1 MGGSLTLFRIAG
13 IEVRMHW
20 SFLLII
26 LYGAFIF
33 GAGGGNMIVGAFYG
47 VLVILLLFV
56 CVTLHEF
63 GHALVAKH
71 FGVNTPYI
79 TLLPIG
85 GVASLER
92 MPDNPSQ
99 EFLIAIAGP
108 TVNFIIALILTPITL
123 AVAAVQS
130 GPAAAMDMHIFT
142 QALYNAQ
149 TPGLVN
155 LLGYLVML
163 NLLLGLFNLL
173 PAFPMDGGR
182 ILRSLLAIWMSYV
195 QATRVAVFV
204 GQVMAA
210 LFVVWGIFGGN
221 FFLLLIAFFIYFG
234 GGGELASVE
243 SRAVLKNVPVHRALR
258 PNAVSL
264 YVSEHIDRAVDLAMH
279 SHQSNYPVM
288 DLGGDFVGVL
298 THSRL
303 VHGLREGGPNA
314 RVVDYMIPADQIPV
328 CRPDDDLADV
338 WEKMSASANRV
349 MAVMDGARFLG
360 LLSADDITEMIHV
373 MGAAMNRSRRQNAG
387 HPDAD
392 GPTSTGDA
400 TTDARV

>member
-26 LYGAFIF
+26 LYGAFVF
-33 GAGGGNMIVGAFYG
+33 GAGGGNMIVGALYG
-47 VLVILLLFV
+47 ILVILLLFV

-63 GHALVAKH
+63 GHALMAKH

-92 MPDNPSQ
+92 MPDNPTQ

-108 TVNFIIALILTPITL
+108 LVNFFIVLVLTPITL
-123 AVAAVQS
+123 GLAAVTA
-130 GPAAAMDMHIFT
+130 GAGAITDMSVFT
-142 QALYNAQ
+142 QALHNSQ

-155 LLGYLVML
+155 LLAYLVVI
-163 NLLLGLFNLL
+163 NLMLGLFNLL

-182 ILRSLLAIWMSYV
+182 ILRSILAIWMSYV
-195 QATRVAVFV
+195 QATRVAVFI

-210 LFVVWGIFGGN
+210 LFVVWGVFGGN
-221 FFLLLIAFFIYFG
+221 FFLLLIAFFVYFG

-258 PNAVSL
+258 PNVVSL

-288 DLGGDFVGVL
+288 DLAGNFVGVL

-314 RVVDYMIPADQIPV
+314 RVVDYMIPADQIPT

-338 WEKMSASANRV
+338 WEKMSTSGSRI
-349 MAVMDGARFLG
+349 MAVMDGSRFLG
-360 LLSADDITEMIHV
+360 LLTMDDITEMIHV
-373 MGAAMNRSRRQNAG
+373 MGAALTRSGRQEAG
-387 HPDAD
+387 RPGAG
-392 GPTSTGDA
+392 GPTATGDA
-400 TTDARV
+400 TTDASV